1 MHGRFRFRVVCVF
14 FLGLRLSRLVD
25 MLAALKLAAAAL
37 PIWQVLHW
45 IMRFSLRVAVL
56 EDNWRARAPPFFSF
70 LFAVCFSVRAGRNS
84 GPLSASVAKSY
95 RRKLP
100 SGLQRRGCTQRR
112 FLPEAEV
119 EGPELGSKEAYEAD
133 FHSH

>member
-56 EDNWRARAPPFFSF
+56 EDNWRARARLPSSLSF
-70 LFAVCFSVRAGRNS
+70 L
-84 GPLSASVAKSY
+84 LSAF
-95 RRKLP
+95 R
-100 SGLQRRGCTQRR
+100 SGLG
-112 FLPEAEV
+112 
-119 EGPELGSKEAYEAD
+119 GILG
-133 FHSH
+133 H